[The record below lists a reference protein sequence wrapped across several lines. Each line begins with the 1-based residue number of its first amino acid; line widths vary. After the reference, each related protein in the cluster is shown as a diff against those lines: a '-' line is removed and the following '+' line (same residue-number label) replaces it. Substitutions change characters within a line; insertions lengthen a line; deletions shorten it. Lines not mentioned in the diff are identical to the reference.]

1 MIMNK
6 KKKEEKRKARGLLT
20 FDEHMQKRE
29 EAMQKSW
36 EKSSKKNKG
45 KKPFGK

>member
-1 MIMNK
+1 MNK
-6 KKKEEKRKARGLLT
+6 KKKEEKRKKRGLLT

-29 EAMQKSW
+29 EGMQESW

>member
-1 MIMNK
+1 
-6 KKKEEKRKARGLLT
+6 
-20 FDEHMQKRE
+20 MQKRE
-29 EAMQKSW
+29 EGMQESW